1 MQTDTVF
8 QDREPFDLMK
18 TVFQFCW
25 SKGSRVVVLLTQY
38 NAPYGSKCDKAKVLF
53 FLSFF
58 FSWLQTRGAQHI
70 SGCGDGGIFLA
81 TQPSSVPDGS
91 CPTHRNLTNNT
102 KKKKR
107 GKGWKT
113 GRLASEW
120 GKSHRPL
127 LYSLPVLT
135 GSLCTCIC
143 LFAPKGRRRRLRT
156 H

>member
-1 MQTDTVF
+1 MLSHSGQMQTDTVF

-25 SKGSRVVVLLTQY
+25 FKSSRVVVLLIQY
-38 NAPYGSKCDKAKVLF
+38 DAPHGSKCDKAKVLF

-102 KKKKR
+102 KKKKKR
-107 GKGWKT
+107 KRMKDGPVGIRVRKKSSSSS
-113 GRLASEW
+113 LQSASFD
-120 GKSHRPL
+120 RF
-127 LYSLPVLT
+127 SLHMYLFI
-135 GSLCTCIC
+135 CT
-143 LFAPKGRRRRLRT
+143 
-156 H
+156 